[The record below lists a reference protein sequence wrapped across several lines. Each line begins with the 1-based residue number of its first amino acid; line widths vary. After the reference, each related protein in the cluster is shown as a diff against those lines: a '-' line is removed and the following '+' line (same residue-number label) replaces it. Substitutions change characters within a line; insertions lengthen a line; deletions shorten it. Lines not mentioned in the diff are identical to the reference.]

1 MKKLLILLTI
11 LLSFTFCKGPG
22 SGPLVKESFTKENK
36 SQGMES
42 QSHKAPVQTEK
53 ITVSIE
59 PCDGCITI
67 SKLFESKQSF
77 SGKSIKVKG
86 QVTKFN
92 PQIMGKNWV
101 HLQDGTESEGL
112 YDLTVTTDKEV
123 SVGDVITFEG
133 KIALDKDFGYGYF
146 YSVLMEEAKPVL

>member
-1 MKKLLILLTI
+1 
-11 LLSFTFCKGPG
+11 
-22 SGPLVKESFTKENK
+22 
-36 SQGMES
+36 MES